1 MQHVTNA
8 IAPLEGIY
16 SVMVQQRGAPTK
28 VSVQFSRKV
37 CAIRIANGE
46 VRLERRTGDTWTTVI
61 QSRFDAGHREILIV
75 AGMSTTTIP
84 VQSRVRMRALGFSL
98 KHVP

>member
-1 MQHVTNA
+1 
-8 IAPLEGIY
+8 
-16 SVMVQQRGAPTK
+16 MVQQRGTGAPTK
-28 VSVQFSRKV
+28 ASAQFSRKV

-46 VRLERRTGDTWTTVI
+46 VRLEREPEKRTVI
-61 QSRFDAGHREILIV
+61 QSRFDAGHRSILIV
-75 AGMSTTTIP
+75 AGMATATIP